1 MIHEALLAPV
11 QFVLDRGVAEST
23 SAAALCARLEGKS
36 LLMRPAATGLS
47 THFVVEDGRLLL
59 RSGAPDHADAE
70 IAGSL
75 LSLMRLATDDPQQVI
90 RQGAVQITGDSD
102 VAEDFQALLG
112 FVRPDL
118 EEELARV
125 TGDPVA
131 HEVGRATRGLLSWA
145 TMARHSLAR
154 SLTEFLVEETH
165 DLASVTEIEEFC
177 GEVDEVS
184 LGIERAE
191 SKLQLLREQI
201 ASPANSDA
209 ASE

>member
-1 MIHEALLAPV
+1 MIPEALLAPV
-11 QFVLDRGVAEST
+11 QFVLDRGVARSS

-36 LLMRPAATGLS
+36 LLLRPAAEGLS
-47 THFVVEDGRLLL
+47 THFVVNDGRLLL
-59 RSGAPDHADAE
+59 KSGMPDSIDAE
-70 IAGSL
+70 VTGSL
-75 LSLMRLATDDPQQVI
+75 LSLMRLATDDPQYVI
-90 RQGAVQITGDSD
+90 RQGAVHVSGDSD

-131 HEVGRATRGLLSWA
+131 HEVGRATRSLFSWA
-145 TMARHSLAR
+145 TMARNSLAR
-154 SLTEFLVEETH
+154 SLTEFLVEETR
-165 DLASVTEIEEFC
+165 DLASVTELEEFC

-184 LGIERAE
+184 LGVERAK

-201 ASPANSDA
+201 DNDA
-209 ASE
+209 VSE